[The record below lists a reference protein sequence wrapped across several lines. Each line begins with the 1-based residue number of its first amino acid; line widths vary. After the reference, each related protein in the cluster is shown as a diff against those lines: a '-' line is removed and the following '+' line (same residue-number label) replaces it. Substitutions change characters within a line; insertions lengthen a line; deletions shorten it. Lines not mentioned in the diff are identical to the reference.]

1 MEKASFYKLDNG
13 NAELFMNVMFNPA
26 SYTIDSRASYTAAGG
41 LEIRKDILQFSK
53 VGVRE
58 LNMELYFDTI
68 NTNQNGASGAVTN
81 MLMTTQLAGLFSASA
96 DDVSAQVDKLRQLI
110 ELTDEKGTPPIIE
123 FHWGSFIFRGVMVSM
138 HENYTMFLPDGRP
151 VKATVSVTIDEYPL
165 SKMTSLPFLGGAES
179 KLTENVSSSQ
189 KDDLKTKAEAVIASV
204 IV

>member
-110 ELTDEKGTPPIIE
+110 ELTDEKA
-123 FHWGSFIFRGVMVSM
+123 H
-138 HENYTMFLPDGRP
+138 HL
-151 VKATVSVTIDEYPL
+151 
-165 SKMTSLPFLGGAES
+165 
-179 KLTENVSSSQ
+179 
-189 KDDLKTKAEAVIASV
+189 
-204 IV
+204 